1 MEYNEKDF
9 KISANRKT
17 QKVWI
22 ILCVILTMSY
32 ASDTANG
39 LYPKTAYVA
48 FLLFCWIPII
58 IGRIILRLQ
67 GCYCNRLWDLLCL
80 YRIYN
85 RFTACIYLHPAR
97 NKYAYIIQE
106 PWIYCAVRY
115 I

>member
-39 LYPKTAYVA
+39 LYPTAFAKFSSKVTA
-48 FLLFCWIPII
+48 KILL
-58 IGRIILRLQ
+58 
-67 GCYCNRLWDLLCL
+67 
-80 YRIYN
+80 
-85 RFTACIYLHPAR
+85 
-97 NKYAYIIQE
+97 
-106 PWIYCAVRY
+106 
-115 I
+115 